1 MNFQQIRQVLKKH
14 NLEVFTTQEFV
25 LVTGIDRKITTVKLA
40 RYKKAGY
47 LISPKKGVYYLSGEE
62 IDKYRIANKT
72 YYPSYI
78 SLDSALAKYNIIP
91 ESVYSITSVTTKA
104 TREFNDSQ
112 TIYKYYKIK
121 RGAYLGYQKENEAL
135 VAEKEKALV
144 DYLYFASQGKRDL
157 NDRVDLSSLD
167 KNKIIYYAKF
177 FGNKRLDNLIKKIC

>member
-47 LISPKKGVYYLSGEE
+47 LISPKKGVYYS
-62 IDKYRIANKT
+62 
-72 YYPSYI
+72 SYI